1 MWLLSKEHCHRFFCF
16 CFTIIL
22 LLWNVVTKIHN
33 VVLCHFATLF
43 SIHSFLFFSFLFF
56 EVQNFLIR
64 LKDFLRLSMSSLWG
78 QGSSVRITETS
89 HAPPSQKFE
98 NMSAK
103 LWGGSTWLNFD
114 IRVWKGQHKYTNC
127 LNWIIP
133 MIIYHGIT
141 TNSMCLNIEF
151 YKILYFGPYR
161 RGSVK
166 III

>member
-1 MWLLSKEHCHRFFCF
+1 MLSKEHRQRFVF
-16 CFTIIL
+16 CFTFIL
-22 LLWNVVTKIHN
+22 LLWNVVTKIREKTT
-33 VVLCHFATLF
+33 TLF
-43 SIHSFLFFSFLFF
+43 FVILPHFFLYILFFSFFRSTKF
-56 EVQNFLIR
+56 PYQR
-64 LKDFLRLSMSSLWG
+64 LSLWG
-78 QGSSVRITETS
+78 QGSSVRVTETS
-89 HAPPSQKFE
+89 QTPPSQKFE
-98 NMSAK
+98 RK
-103 LWGGSTWLNFD
+103 LWGGSTWLGFD
-114 IRVWKGQHKYTNC
+114 TRVWKGQHKYTNC